1 MCARALGAGALALLR
16 ALSQQLINDG
26 SLEKFSV
33 LQLNEYIV
41 NSVQQKSA
49 RALRSRERARARTIL
64 NGRAD

>member
-1 MCARALGAGALALLR
+1 MCARALGAGALTLLR

-41 NSVQQKSA
+41 NSVQQKKCA
-49 RALRSRERARARTIL
+49 RAAIQRARAR
-64 NGRAD
+64 AD